1 MVCELC
7 INEVVI
13 GLPRWLSGEE
23 SACQCR
29 RLGLNPWKNNSLK
42 ISGGGH
48 GNPPQ
53 YSCLGNPMDRRAWWA
68 TVCGVAKES
77 DMTKRHST
85 KVIWEKKPT
94 KPRISIRMKSEG
106 LRACWQKLISEIEM
120 F

>member
-1 MVCELC
+1 
-7 INEVVI
+7 
-13 GLPRWLSGEE
+13 
-23 SACQCR
+23 
-29 RLGLNPWKNNSLK
+29 
-42 ISGGGH
+42 
-48 GNPPQ
+48 
-53 YSCLGNPMDRRAWWA
+53 MDRRAWWA